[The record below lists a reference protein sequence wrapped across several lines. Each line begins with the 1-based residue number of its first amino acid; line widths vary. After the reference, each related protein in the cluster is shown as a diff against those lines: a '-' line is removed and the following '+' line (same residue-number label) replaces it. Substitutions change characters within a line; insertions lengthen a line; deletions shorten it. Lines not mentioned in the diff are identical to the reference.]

1 MADAD
6 RHDRRNARCTF
17 ATGSFGF
24 RIRVER
30 QRIIPTEH
38 GHAALPLGVTCGY
51 QSDSSSKRPSSSVI
65 FASRRQLSENEA
77 NVLSGYA

>member
-1 MADAD
+1 MADAS

-17 ATGSFGF
+17 ATGSLCF
-24 RIRVER
+24 RIRAER
-30 QRIIPTEH
+30 ERILPTEY

-51 QSDSSSKRPSSSVI
+51 QSDSSSKRPLSSVI
-65 FASRRQLSENEA
+65 FASRRQLSGNEA